1 MKWETDF
8 EPMTTEKAI
17 KLRAHAMIMRMKNA
31 GVPWA
36 HCNIA
41 ALVAALELKEQY
53 LKKFAGTDAGR
64 KTAIE
69 QFEMLEKGIIGY
81 LPMPKEPKENKKDL
95 QINN

>member
-1 MKWETDF
+1 MRHETDF

-41 ALVAALELKEQY
+41 ALVGALELKEQY
-53 LKKFAGTDAGR
+53 IKMFKQTKDPIQFDKKEFEHGLKCFELL
-64 KTAIE
+64 E
-69 QFEMLEKGIIGY
+69 QGIKGY
-81 LPMPKEPKENKKDL
+81 LPLPKEK
-95 QINN
+95 